1 MNPEN
6 NITKRLIKDVKS
18 KNKTLGDLMVISKK
32 VSDGG
37 EQAFR
42 EGLITKEE
50 FDRLNEETLEG
61 FNKMSDNSNTSPNLV
76 SQEKM
81 EEFSTLLDKVNDFI
95 TEKIQSKQKEY
106 EKKERKKKL
115 TRQFL
120 DVCKNFQVSK
130 EETEKLKIELESF
143 EDIEQAERWFQSL
156 KDKLVSQFRQTHQ
169 DFMKSFQKRSS
180 PAEKKEEEQVNTAN
194 IGEATSRRLE
204 KVQNRASNVESSDAV
219 VLYQKGLDAKIEEEK
234 IEFFQKAI
242 DLDKAQTKSVSNE
255 SEHSR
260 KAKSPDD
267 SVRPTEYLNIR
278 NIALQRFEF
287 LSTMISTNEADWEIC
302 REIII
307 YPC

>member
-95 TEKIQSKQKEY
+95 TEKIQ
-106 EKKERKKKL
+106 
-115 TRQFL
+115 
-120 DVCKNFQVSK
+120 
-130 EETEKLKIELESF
+130 
-143 EDIEQAERWFQSL
+143 
-156 KDKLVSQFRQTHQ
+156 
-169 DFMKSFQKRSS
+169 
-180 PAEKKEEEQVNTAN
+180 
-194 IGEATSRRLE
+194 
-204 KVQNRASNVESSDAV
+204 
-219 VLYQKGLDAKIEEEK
+219 
-234 IEFFQKAI
+234 
-242 DLDKAQTKSVSNE
+242 
-255 SEHSR
+255 
-260 KAKSPDD
+260 
-267 SVRPTEYLNIR
+267 
-278 NIALQRFEF
+278 
-287 LSTMISTNEADWEIC
+287 
-302 REIII
+302 
-307 YPC
+307 